1 MQAYNQQT
9 FYPAPQFSSFAPTN
23 MASAQGNI
31 QLSAPS
37 FTPMTTRAP
46 MPAPKFSRASNFM
59 NTQSQEIN
67 PFTGFTVGETPFQP
81 QLSDQNQAEEPR
93 QLPCELD
100 SDLPTP
106 EQYVKQGFHVTNLC
120 KFFINGGC
128 YNENCTY
135 AHSRAEMDAHSAEH
149 NPFWRTRKC
158 RAFHNNKFCEY
169 GSACLY
175 KHELQG
181 CKRKRRHF
189 YITNLPTA
197 SYVYSEM
204 SETEPT
210 EETCLSGAS
219 RLPIFAQ
226 IHA

>member
-1 MQAYNQQT
+1 ME
-9 FYPAPQFSSFAPTN
+9 YPVRIADP
-23 MASAQGNI
+23 
-31 QLSAPS
+31 LD
-37 FTPMTTRAP
+37 
-46 MPAPKFSRASNFM
+46 
-59 NTQSQEIN
+59 
-67 PFTGFTVGETPFQP
+67 ET
-81 QLSDQNQAEEPR
+81 
-93 QLPCELD
+93 
-100 SDLPTP
+100 LPTP

-120 KFFINGGC
+120 KFYINGGC
-128 YNENCTY
+128 YNENCQF
-135 AHSRAEMDAHSAEH
+135 AHSKEEMDAYSAEH

-219 RLPIFAQ
+219 RLPIFAE
-226 IHA
+226 IHAQDDAESMDEQAEDSDCDFKPQQSSDDEASADTDLDSN